1 MNTLAPYSIPIQG
14 LKVGVHHFQFL
25 IDRDFFALFEGSP
38 IEEGTV
44 KFEVDFD
51 KRPDMLLID
60 FTFEGSVGAECDRC
74 TAMIDLPLKDQRQ
87 LIVKYGKAEGE
98 EEDEGRRE
106 AEGRRGQGQDLHAV
120 RAHPLP
126 QGHGG
131 RADRGPRVAH
141 RHHGH
146 RGRDLRAALSRP
158 AGRKAGGVSPAAGSR
173 PLSAGGR
180 SAGVLRAG

>member
-38 IEEGTV
+38 IEEGTI

-87 LIVKYGKAEGE
+87 LIVKYGKAEGV
-98 EEDEGRRE
+98 EEDEVVFISRE
-106 AEGRRGQGQDLHAV
+106 ASDFNLAQYLYEFSVLSLPIRNAYDCQSAPNPPCNFEVLDFLSKEESESRKTGGIWDALKDLNK
-120 RAHPLP
+120 
-126 QGHGG
+126 
-131 RADRGPRVAH
+131 DN
-141 RHHGH
+141 
-146 RGRDLRAALSRP
+146 
-158 AGRKAGGVSPAAGSR
+158 
-173 PLSAGGR
+173 
-180 SAGVLRAG
+180 

>member
-44 KFEVDFD
+44 KFGVDFD

-60 FTFEGSVGAECDRC
+60 FTFEGSVAAECDRC

-98 EEDEGRRE
+98 EEDEVVFISRE
-106 AEGRRGQGQDLHAV
+106 ASDFNLAQYLYEFSVLSLPIRNTYDCQSAPNPPCNFEVLDFLSKEESDARKPGGIWDALKDLNK
-120 RAHPLP
+120 
-126 QGHGG
+126 
-131 RADRGPRVAH
+131 DN
-141 RHHGH
+141 
-146 RGRDLRAALSRP
+146 
-158 AGRKAGGVSPAAGSR
+158 
-173 PLSAGGR
+173 
-180 SAGVLRAG
+180 